1 MPDSQQYILSFYL
14 INNVGDID
22 VIPDLKVFLTI
33 PLCFPA
39 VEIRKSIFLRTQ
51 NFKSQFSKLLALIFN
66 WCLIRQ
72 SFGRYRCKSLPGG
85 SLDIKSTV
93 PFRTGL
99 WTIPHNSCLEIGFIF
114 LMLFQLK
121 TFNLSYLCWA
131 EFRGNEVRQPNDMFN
146 LL

>member
-51 NFKSQFSKLLALIFN
+51 NFKSQFSKLLTLIFN
-66 WCLIRQ
+66 
-72 SFGRYRCKSLPGG
+72 
-85 SLDIKSTV
+85 
-93 PFRTGL
+93 
-99 WTIPHNSCLEIGFIF
+99 
-114 LMLFQLK
+114 
-121 TFNLSYLCWA
+121 
-131 EFRGNEVRQPNDMFN
+131 
-146 LL
+146 